1 MLKMKSE
8 CVFCVFLLLIRETVE
23 YSFSHA
29 LTIRQAGQTVI
40 QSVTHSLNPEFSS
53 LQLKQSS
60 CCKSHSCECVGM
72 CVWVCVAII

>member
-1 MLKMKSE
+1 
-8 CVFCVFLLLIRETVE
+8 VFLLSIRESVE

-29 LTIRQAGQTVI
+29 FTIRQGGQTVI
-40 QSVTHSLNPEFSS
+40 QSVTHSLNSVLSS

-72 CVWVCVAII
+72 CVCECECAWQL